1 VSSSEPLIGKL
12 LLVGLLALIQ
22 PHFRADETRPVV
34 DVPEPVAKVV
44 KPPTVTSGATMSAGS
59 MSGRVGG
66 WATYYA
72 YHKGQAA
79 AGPALRRALGA
90 GWRGMTVTVWNGA
103 RHVTVRLTDW
113 CACGPRHGVP
123 TIIDLDTRDF
133 DDLAPLSVGVLRVV
147 AR

>member
-1 VSSSEPLIGKL
+1 MSSTEPLIGKL

-34 DVPEPVAKVV
+34 DVPDPQPQAVSKTTPV
-44 KPPTVTSGATMSAGS
+44 SAGS
-59 MSGRVGG
+59 ASGRTRG

-72 YHKGQAA
+72 YHEGQAA
-79 AGPALRRALGA
+79 AGPALRKMLGA
-90 GWRGMTVTVWNGA
+90 NWRGMTVTVWNGA

-113 CACGPRHGVP
+113 CACGPRHGEP

-133 DDLAPLSVGVLRVV
+133 DDLAPLSVGVLKVV
-147 AR
+147 VR